1 VDVPENR
8 FRTRYSFSHLKAA
21 EQALIAPLQMPQ
33 SRTPPQRS
41 GGVPQLAPMLS
52 HVVGEQPQLFAKPP
66 PPHVLGGVQVPQ
78 CSVPPH
84 PLGASPQLMLRFA
97 HVLGTH

>member
-1 VDVPENR
+1 MLESSR
-8 FRTRYSFSHLKAA
+8 GSYIFSHLKAA
-21 EQALIAPLQMPQ
+21 EQTFFAPLQVPQ
-33 SRTPPQRS
+33 SITPPHPS

-52 HVVGEQPQLFAKPP
+52 HVVGEQPQLFANPP
-66 PPHVLGGVQVPQ
+66 PPHVFGAVQVPQ